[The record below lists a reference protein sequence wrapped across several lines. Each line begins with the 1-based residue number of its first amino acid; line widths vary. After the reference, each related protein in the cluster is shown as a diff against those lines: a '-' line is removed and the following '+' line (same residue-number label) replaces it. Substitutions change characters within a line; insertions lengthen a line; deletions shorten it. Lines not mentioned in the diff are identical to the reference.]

1 MKYYYR
7 IGVPVLFA
15 CCLLAV
21 SCSDQ
26 EPQTQVQPQQHSQ
39 PQPQPQ
45 QPPEPEPQPKVAGD
59 LLDQIVE
66 RNELIVLT
74 TNQPTTYY
82 IDRDDKP
89 AGPEFDM
96 AQSFAQSLGVNTR
109 YIEFDSTEAVIEALR
124 NGEGDIAAAGL
135 TITGEREQ
143 EFDFGP
149 AYMDISEYLVC
160 HRDAAFVSEIEDL
173 RGREIVIPAETSYAD
188 TLYKE
193 YPGVDWNPSASLL
206 TPALLEKVRDR
217 EIECTVSDST
227 IFDINRRYYPEISV
241 KFTLHKGSHLAW
253 MYPKDNPRL
262 DTAIHKWFT
271 EYKQSGAY
279 DQDVEKYY
287 GHIEV
292 FDYVD
297 IQKFKRRIES
307 RLPKY
312 KEWFIQA
319 AEENGIR
326 PGLLAAQS
334 YQESHWNPK
343 AKSPTGV
350 RGIMM
355 LTQPVAKSLG
365 VTSRLDA
372 KQNIFAG
379 AKYQAKMKNMFDEAV
394 TEPDRT
400 WMALA
405 AYNVG
410 RGHFRDAQGL
420 ARKLGKSPY
429 HWIDMKEVLP
439 LLAKKEYYKD
449 LRYGYAR
456 GNEPVQYVTRIRDY
470 DDILVQQ
477 FLSQMP
483 ADEGSK

>member
-1 MKYYYR
+1 
-7 IGVPVLFA
+7 
-15 CCLLAV
+15 
-21 SCSDQ
+21 
-26 EPQTQVQPQQHSQ
+26 
-39 PQPQPQ
+39 
-45 QPPEPEPQPKVAGD
+45 
-59 LLDQIVE
+59 
-66 RNELIVLT
+66 
-74 TNQPTTYY
+74 
-82 IDRDDKP
+82 
-89 AGPEFDM
+89 
-96 AQSFAQSLGVNTR
+96 
-109 YIEFDSTEAVIEALR
+109 
-124 NGEGDIAAAGL
+124 
-135 TITGEREQ
+135 
-143 EFDFGP
+143 
-149 AYMDISEYLVC
+149 MDVSEYLVC
-160 HRDAAFVSEIEDL
+160 HRDTPFVKEIEEL
-173 RGREIVIPAETSYAD
+173 REREIVIPAETSYAD

-193 YPGVDWNPSASLL
+193 YPDVDWNPAENLL
-206 TPALLEKVRDR
+206 TPALLEKVRNR

-227 IFDINRRYYPEISV
+227 IFDINRRYYPEISA
-241 KFTLHKGSHLAW
+241 KFTLHKGSQLAW
-253 MYPKDNPRL
+253 MYPKNNPRL
-262 DTAIHKWFT
+262 DSAIRRWFT
-271 EYKQSGAY
+271 EYQESGAHA
-279 DQDVEKYY
+279 QDSEKYY

-297 IQKFKRRIES
+297 IQKFKRRIDK

-312 KEWFIQA
+312 KDWFIQA

-326 PGLLAAQS
+326 PALLAAQS

-379 AKYQAKMKNMFDEAV
+379 AKYHAKMKNMFDENV

-439 LLAKKEYYKD
+439 LLAEKEYYKD

-477 FLSQMP
+477 FLSSSP
-483 ADEGSK
+483 AEQAAKNE

>member
-1 MKYYYR
+1 MSIR
-7 IGVPVLFA
+7 IASRFLLLPLFSLFLYA
-15 CCLLAV
+15 CGD
-21 SCSDQ
+21 S
-26 EPQTQVQPQQHSQ
+26 
-39 PQPQPQ
+39 
-45 QPPEPEPQPKVAGD
+45 EPEQKGGQEQSGQKEPGQEEPRKRKLSID
-59 LLDQIVE
+59 LLDQIVLA
-66 RNELIVLT
+66 NELVVLT

-96 AQSFAQSLGVNTR
+96 AQSFAQSLGVEAR
-109 YIEFDSTEAVIEALR
+109 YIEYDSTEAVIEALR
-124 NGEGDIAAAGL
+124 RGEGDIAAAGL
-135 TITGEREQ
+135 TITAERQ
-143 EFDFGP
+143 REFDFGP
-149 AYMDISEYLVC
+149 AYMDVSEYLVC
-160 HRDAAFVSEIEDL
+160 HRDIPFIKDVEEL
-173 RGREIVIPAETSYAD
+173 REREIVIPAETSYAD

-193 YPGVDWNPSASLL
+193 YPNVDWNPAPNLL
-206 TPALLEKVRDR
+206 TPALLEKVRNR
-217 EIECTVSDST
+217 EVECTVSDST

-253 MYPKDNPRL
+253 MYPKNNPRL
-262 DTAIHKWFT
+262 DSAIHKWFT
-271 EYKQSGAY
+271 EYQESGAHA
-279 DQDVEKYY
+279 QDSEKYY

-297 IQKFKRRIES
+297 IQKFKRRIEK

-312 KEWFIQA
+312 KDWFIQA

-326 PGLLAAQS
+326 PALLAAQS

-379 AKYQAKMKNMFDEAV
+379 AKYHAKMKNMFDENV

-439 LLAKKEYYKD
+439 LLAEKKYYKD

-456 GNEPVQYVTRIRDY
+456 GNEPVLYVTRIRDY
-470 DDILVQQ
+470 DDILVQH
-477 FLSQMP
+477 FMSESP
-483 ADEGSK
+483 ADQVSNEN

>member
-1 MKYYYR
+1 MKLKPFT
-7 IGVPVLFA
+7 GVLFIIA
-15 CCLLAV
+15 FGLFIA

-26 EPQTQVQPQQHSQ
+26 EQPTQIQSQSQ
-39 PQPQPQ
+39 PQSQA
-45 QPPEPEPQPKVAGD
+45 EPQPKPEPQQKVASD
-59 LLDQIVE
+59 LLDQIIE

-82 IDRDDKP
+82 IDREDKP

-109 YIEFDSTEAVIEALR
+109 YVEFDSTEAVIAALR
-124 NGEGDIAAAGL
+124 KGEGDIAAAGL
-135 TITGEREQ
+135 TITDERGR

-160 HRDAAFVSEIEDL
+160 HRDSGFVSEIDDL

-241 KFTLHKGSHLAW
+241 KFTLHKGSQLAW
-253 MYPKDNPRL
+253 MYPRDNPRL
-262 DTAIHKWFT
+262 DTVIHKWFI
-271 EYKQSGAY
+271 EYQQSGAY

-297 IQKFKRRIES
+297 IQKFKRRIKG

-379 AKYQAKMKNMFDEAV
+379 AKYHAKMKNMFDEEV

-439 LLAKKEYYKD
+439 LLAEKEYYKD

-470 DDILVQQ
+470 DDILVQH
-477 FLSQMP
+477 FLSQIP
-483 ADEGSK
+483 AGEGSE